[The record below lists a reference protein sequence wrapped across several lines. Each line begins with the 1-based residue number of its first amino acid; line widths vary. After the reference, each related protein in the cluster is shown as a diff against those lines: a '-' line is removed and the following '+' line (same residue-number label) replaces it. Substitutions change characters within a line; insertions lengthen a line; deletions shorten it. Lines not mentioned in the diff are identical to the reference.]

1 MLACLV
7 LCSFQLGNVAMR
19 YQIHLMKTTH
29 RKLHALKL
37 KAATLHI
44 RILDA
49 ERSHR
54 DTSALRASL
63 SSLQALIR
71 SLS

>member
-1 MLACLV
+1 
-7 LCSFQLGNVAMR
+7 
-19 YQIHLMKTTH
+19 MKTTH

-49 ERSHR
+49 ERANR
-54 DTSALRASL
+54 DTSSLHASL
-63 SSLQALIR
+63 SALQSLIN